1 MAWFDLVV
9 CTVVGLSL
17 LLGAVRGMVRELV
30 GLAAWFVAL
39 LLARALSPSVA
50 GWLPAAVQPDGL
62 RLGLAFG
69 GVVLASVVLA
79 SVVTLVLSALVKAAG
94 LTLAD
99 RVLGAIFG
107 LGRGILIVLVG
118 VVVAGFT
125 RVPLEPGWRG
135 SVTAPAFEV
144 AARWVSPWLPGAIGS
159 RLKYT

>member
-17 LLGAVRGMVRELV
+17 LLGVVRGMVRELV
-30 GLAAWFVAL
+30 GLATWVVAL
-39 LLARALSPSVA
+39 MLARVLAPSLA
-50 GWLPAAVQPDGL
+50 AWLPAAVQPDGL

-79 SVVTLVLSALVKAAG
+79 SVVAMVLSALVKAAG
-94 LTLAD
+94 LSLAD

-107 LGRGILIVLVG
+107 MGRGILIVLAG
-118 VVVAGFT
+118 VVIAGFT

-135 SVTAPAFEV
+135 SVTAPAFEA
-144 AARWVSPWLPGAIGS
+144 AARWVSPWLPGTIGS